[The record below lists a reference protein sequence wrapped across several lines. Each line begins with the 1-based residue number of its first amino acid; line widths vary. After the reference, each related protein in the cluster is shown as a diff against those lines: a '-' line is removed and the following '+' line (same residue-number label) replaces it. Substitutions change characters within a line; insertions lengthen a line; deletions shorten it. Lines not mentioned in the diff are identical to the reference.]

1 VVRDRARDGRAGH
14 YVRALGTSQIY
25 GVIAPGWT
33 RQQLIDLL
41 EHGSQH

>member
-1 VVRDRARDGRAGH
+1 M